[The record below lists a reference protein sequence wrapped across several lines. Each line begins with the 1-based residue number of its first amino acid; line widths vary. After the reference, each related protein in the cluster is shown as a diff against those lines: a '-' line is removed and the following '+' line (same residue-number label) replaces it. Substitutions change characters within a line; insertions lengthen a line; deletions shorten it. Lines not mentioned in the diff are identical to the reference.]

1 VDDIKAQLGLPQVDA
16 ENSHTQRRDRPPPAP
31 VIRRFDR
38 SPPVA
43 VIGAWL

>member
-38 SPPVA
+38 SPSVA